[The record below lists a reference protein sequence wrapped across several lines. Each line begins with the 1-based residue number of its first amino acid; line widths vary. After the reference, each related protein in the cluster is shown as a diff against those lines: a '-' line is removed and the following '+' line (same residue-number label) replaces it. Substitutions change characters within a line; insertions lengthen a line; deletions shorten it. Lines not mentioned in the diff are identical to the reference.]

1 MSLIREARKLQ
12 ASAETLLQTHSP
24 GSLEFTDTP
33 ASKALQAASDYIVNF
48 NMKGLHRIEKELF
61 FPWAIKKIT
70 DAAVETDVAVAFRD
84 LMNQLEQ
91 DQKALVALGDS
102 LVVSKF
108 LELSMR
114 KCL

>member
-12 ASAETLLQTHSP
+12 ASAEKLLETQTP
-24 GSLEFTDTP
+24 DSLTATDTP
-33 ASKALQAASDYIVNF
+33 ASRALQAASDYIVNF

-70 DAAVETDVAVAFRD
+70 DAAIESDVAVAFQD
-84 LMNQLEQ
+84 MMNQLEQ

-102 LVVSKF
+102 LVVSGF
-108 LELSMR
+108 YTN
-114 KCL
+114 